1 MAKAKTTT
9 DLYPDTV
16 DHYAIECE
24 ARRLRAET
32 ISALFTA
39 LVARLSGRP
48 VPAGRGRTA

>member
-1 MAKAKTTT
+1 MAKASTTP

-32 ISALFTA
+32 ISALFAA
-39 LVARLSGRP
+39 LVDRLSRRP
-48 VPAGRGRTA
+48 AASGRGRTA